1 MIGKECFYLDR
12 VTHSKK
18 FNDKSLGVCVKEGT
32 HSVNGLPIV
41 WFEKAF
47 LGFCYQYKKD
57 VRL

>member
-1 MIGKECFYLDR
+1 MIGKECYFIDR

-18 FNDKSLGVCVKEGT
+18 FDGKLLGVCIKEGI

-41 WFEKAF
+41 WFEKPF
-47 LGFCYQYKKD
+47 LGFCYQYKTD